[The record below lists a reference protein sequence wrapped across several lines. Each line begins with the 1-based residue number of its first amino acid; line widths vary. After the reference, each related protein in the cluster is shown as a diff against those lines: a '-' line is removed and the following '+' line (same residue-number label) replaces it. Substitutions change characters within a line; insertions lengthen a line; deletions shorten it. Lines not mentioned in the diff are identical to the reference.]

1 MLCREKSPTAAA
13 AAPERPVSYTN
24 ARVSQHADSESPDL
38 VFSRP
43 GTTRRSLE
51 DAEAEVDGALLV
63 PAAPLARDMSSLSNP
78 WQRLSEQS
86 FAAHVAAS
94 PPAAAS
100 ASASALRP
108 AGSACTSREEDSPP
122 FGAATNGTRA
132 DGGGVTPEAK
142 LRLREKGA
150 AHMEKRCAVQY
161 EQSVL

>member
-1 MLCREKSPTAAA
+1 MSCSEKSPTAAA

-24 ARVSQHADSESPDL
+24 ARVSQHADSESPDF

-86 FAAHVAAS
+86 FAAHVAAA

-100 ASASALRP
+100 ASALRP
-108 AGSACTSREEDSPP
+108 EGSACTSREEDSPL

-132 DGGGVTPEAK
+132 DGGGVMPEAK

-150 AHMEKRCAVQY
+150 AHLQKRCAVQ
-161 EQSVL
+161 